1 MQATSEQID
10 IRPPAGIEA
19 VKPSLRGV
27 SHQFAFFFAIVAAV
41 LLVRAAPP
49 GAPSLA
55 ATAFGVSLVTLFG
68 VSALYHRK
76 SWSDVA
82 RMRMAAWTTPPSS
95 YSSPAA
101 PPLFT
106 VLPGESHG
114 APDRRLGRRRYRRR
128 KVLAWPA
135 PKWDASPST
144 RLAGERRGVRPC
156 SNLSTATIAVSFPAV
171 PSTASGA
178 RLRQAAARPP
188 LVFGYHEVFHAL
200 VIVASILSAPTLRR
214 AAHGEQGIPRSSGL
228 AADSGQRAARAFI
241 APQEAAKS

>member
-82 RMRMAAWTTPPSS
+82 RMRMRRLDHSAIFVLIAGGYT
-95 YSSPAA
+95 
-101 PPLFT
+101 PLFT

-114 APDRRLGRRRYRRR
+114 ALIGVWVGAAIGVA
-128 KVLAWPA
+128 KSLAWPKA
-135 PKWDASPST
+135 PKWVTALLAVGLGWLAS
-144 RLAGERRGVRPC
+144 GEVFARA
-156 SNLSTATIAVSFPAV
+156 SSLSTATIGLLVS
-171 PSTASGA
+171 SGA
-178 RLRQAAARPP
+178 VYSLGALVYAKRRPDPRP

-200 VIVASILSAPTLRR
+200 VIVASILLCAHVALVLRM
-214 AAHGEQGIPRSSGL
+214 AS
-228 AADSGQRAARAFI
+228 
-241 APQEAAKS
+241 